1 MIKDTCLGCS
11 AAAGPLLQ
19 RFALGV
25 LKNCVLL
32 VAFTSSSSTY
42 NKNATKI
49 NTVHNMI
56 LLVSRKG
63 LTGGGNCWV
72 FWGTKTGKEGGG
84 THFIPR
90 ERGVVGFRV

>member
-25 LKNCVLL
+25 LKNHVLL

-49 NTVHNMI
+49 NTVHNTNIFSFMHECTEY
-56 LLVSRKG
+56 L
-63 LTGGGNCWV
+63 
-72 FWGTKTGKEGGG
+72 
-84 THFIPR
+84 
-90 ERGVVGFRV
+90 